1 MTGPGDLVID
11 ASVALAA
18 TLLEPLHPQALA
30 VLEHSAATGSNCLC
44 PDVFDTEC
52 AAGIVKAIR
61 QGRLRKDLIERT
73 WTQLADLPVERR
85 SSRLLGTEALN
96 IALGHGISAYDAM
109 YVALSRIAG
118 LPLVTADDRL
128 VRMLS
133 GSGYDLVPL
142 ETIATT

>member
-1 MTGPGDLVID
+1 MD
-11 ASVALAA
+11 ALRIAA
-18 TLLEPLHPQALA
+18 D
-30 VLEHSAATGSNCLC
+30 C
-44 PDVFDTEC
+44 
-52 AAGIVKAIR
+52 
-61 QGRLRKDLIERT
+61 
-73 WTQLADLPVERR
+73 
-85 SSRLLGTEALN
+85 
-96 IALGHGISAYDAM
+96 GISAYDAM